1 VVASA
6 PATWPSGAAQRRRM
20 PVGRVPRAQ
29 ARGPG
34 PPGLAMAG
42 MHRWLQFPATPRP
55 SCQAARQAW
64 TTPRWRARAAPRGSL
79 VPRQR
84 PWAVPTQRLAPPRRT
99 RPSSQQTLAPRQWPR
114 KLRAPRPPPSLQ
126 PAPAAPKPPPRP
138 TQPKP
143 ALPRARPPQARRL
156 EAPRAQ
162 APQTGAAQAAAGAA
176 RPQAAARGT
185 VAGRP
190 EPGAAPIAP
199 VPARTRRR
207 CASANPPLARPGRRG
222 HRATTGRPDAP
233 GRQPPRGPQTPEG
246 APGAARVRAAAA
258 SCRDVGPRAGP
269 TQTGGSP
276 SCRHARPSRP
286 LCSRPWAA
294 APPLPGAVS
303 AMCGGHA
310 GHPSSGARMHRLK
323 DRAFFRGTRKASQDG
338 PDAGARRRQEVN
350 MREDAQ
356 APAAP
361 RKQQKDATTVRRQR
375 SPSQR
380 LMPCVT

>member
-1 VVASA
+1 MAASGPVSVVASG

-207 CASANPPLARPGRRG
+207 CASANPPLMHQDDNRHEGHKRPRARPARLASALPQHHAVTSARAPDRRRQAG
-222 HRATTGRPDAP
+222 APAVATPAHRDPCAAGPGPRPRPCPAPSARCVGVMLDIPAP
-233 GRQPPRGPQTPEG
+233 GRACTVSKTERSSAVPERRRKTDRMQARG
-246 APGAARVRAAAA
+246 
-258 SCRDVGPRAGP
+258 
-269 TQTGGSP
+269 
-276 SCRHARPSRP
+276 
-286 LCSRPWAA
+286 
-294 APPLPGAVS
+294 
-303 AMCGGHA
+303 
-310 GHPSSGARMHRLK
+310 
-323 DRAFFRGTRKASQDG
+323 
-338 PDAGARRRQEVN
+338 GARR
-350 MREDAQ
+350 
-356 APAAP
+356 
-361 RKQQKDATTVRRQR
+361 
-375 SPSQR
+375 
-380 LMPCVT
+380 